1 MLYLGIIKIEKGDNM
16 TTKQNRSGETG
27 QLYYNTQVFDNEDEL
42 YKKGY
47 DAEGLIREM
56 SELTNEQGVIWKY
69 SEEATTD
76 YINDKMTIDELL
88 KEFVELGGDLEEF
101 KEEED

>member
-1 MLYLGIIKIEKGDNM
+1 M

-42 YKKGY
+42 YTKGY
-47 DAEGLIREM
+47 DAERLIQEM
-56 SELTNEQGVIWKY
+56 NELTNEQGFIWRY
-69 SEEATTD
+69 SEEATID
-76 YINDKMTIDELL
+76 FIREKMTIDELL
-88 KEFVELGGDLEEF
+88 KEFVKLGGDLEEF